1 RITRSHRR
9 FAEAELVE
17 VITPAPSRVTAPC
30 PYFGHCGGCAWQHLS
45 YDAQLK
51 WKAAI
56 VRESLERLGGLT
68 EPPVLPIVGAPEG
81 EAFGYRNKMDFAS
94 SPDAIVGLHRRGAFD
109 RVLDIEACLLPSSA
123 ANEVLRAA
131 RGFLAAHELSRYD
144 ARTRDG
150 FLRHLV
156 LREAAT
162 TGEMMV
168 AFVTAPG
175 SFSWA
180 NEAVAAI
187 LAAAPQ
193 TRSILWAQ
201 TRSLSDAV
209 QIDAIEVLHGRP
221 YIEERLGGVT
231 YRIGLETFFQTNT
244 AQAERMCALAV
255 DLAAVRPDE
264 VVVDVYC
271 GVGTF
276 ALLLAPR
283 AKRVYGIEVVEPSIA
298 AARENAARA
307 GLDNVAFFAGD
318 ARRTLPDVLARA
330 GSVDLVVL
338 DPPRGGAGG
347 KVMRRVGRAAPKRIL
362 YVSCNPTTLAPDLR
376 EVVPFGYDVRV
387 VQPIDLFPQTYH
399 VETLV
404 LLEKVRD
411 ADPDAGR
418 RPSRDGG
425 RRLARGL
432 RRGA

>member
-1 RITRSHRR
+1 
-9 FAEAELVE
+9 
-17 VITPAPSRVTAPC
+17 
-30 PYFGHCGGCAWQHLS
+30 
-45 YDAQLK
+45 
-51 WKAAI
+51 
-56 VRESLERLGGLT
+56 
-68 EPPVLPIVGAPEG
+68 
-81 EAFGYRNKMDFAS
+81 
-94 SPDAIVGLHRRGAFD
+94 
-109 RVLDIEACLLPSSA
+109 
-123 ANEVLRAA
+123 
-131 RGFLAAHELSRYD
+131 
-144 ARTRDG
+144 
-150 FLRHLV
+150 
-156 LREAAT
+156 
-162 TGEMMV
+162 MV

-209 QIDAIEVLHGRP
+209 QIDAIEVLHGRR